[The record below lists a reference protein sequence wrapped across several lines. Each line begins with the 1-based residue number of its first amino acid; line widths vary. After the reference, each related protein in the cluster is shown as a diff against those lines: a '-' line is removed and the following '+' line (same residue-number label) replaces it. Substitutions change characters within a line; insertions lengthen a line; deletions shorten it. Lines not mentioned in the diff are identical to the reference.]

1 MRTNNEKNVSFRKI
15 NKEEGIC
22 KIDNCYTMDSK
33 NYRQIVRYK
42 LDRQ

>member
-15 NKEEGIC
+15 NKEEVG

-42 LDRQ
+42 SERQ